1 VRYVI
6 VVYKVPVYTA
16 TVHILGEFNIANEV
30 IENVDTSEFD
40 IDEAYV
46 QIPLGNPRTIKESV
60 IFTWNNEEMNL
71 SPRLHN
77 QVNDGVTLTANLPT
91 DKIDKETAHQFEME
105 MKLAGSN
112 EINFLSFSPKTT
124 IKINANWGS
133 PSFFGH
139 EKNEWI
145 SANKIGQEESFGIR
159 LLQPVDTYKM
169 VTRAAKYSILFISL
183 TFLVYFF
190 TEVMAGLSL
199 HTVQYFLVGGAIC
212 IFYLLLLSLAE
223 HINFTLAYIISTVAS
238 VSLISLYSISI
249 LKSRFKA
256 LVMFLLLSGIYGYL
270 YVTLRSEAF
279 ALLIGSLGLFIV
291 LGTSMYMTRNFDW
304 NKAASHITR

>member
-1 VRYVI
+1 
-6 VVYKVPVYTA
+6 
-16 TVHILGEFNIANEV
+16 
-30 IENVDTSEFD
+30 
-40 IDEAYV
+40 
-46 QIPLGNPRTIKESV
+46 
-60 IFTWNNEEMNL
+60 MNL

-133 PSFFGH
+133 PSFFGVYLPSDYVINDNTFNASWNINDLLSPLGH